1 MKKILISLILF
12 LNLTNNSL
20 SKILDLGSTLLE
32 VPNKYHSLNWSNSSL
47 NGQLNVCT
55 DEFDNCF
62 GILDKKLL
70 EIVNRLDNG
79 ENYQDIKILNNLVKT
94 LSRQTQNCIELDN
107 GLCKSSMKRFWSK
120 LKSTLKKNNSGTIF
134 NYMESKNIDNYFNN
148 FDLTVSIDELRG
160 MTNSELKDLTKEV
173 RDQFTFGNKN
183 YWMITDELGIKV
195 KKFLI
200 SKNPNGS
207 VFAVLQ
213 GDASYVLMGMQY
225 NAKLSFYASE
235 KNNILFTLDGMCLVN
250 CSKFYN
256 TFDKIVNK
264 SFNSNTSINVI
275 SNSNNDDFINQLK
288 QLNDLYK
295 SGVLTKE
302 EFEKAKKRILN

>member
-1 MKKILISLILF
+1 
-12 LNLTNNSL
+12 
-20 SKILDLGSTLLE
+20 
-32 VPNKYHSLNWSNSSL
+32 
-47 NGQLNVCT
+47 
-55 DEFDNCF
+55 
-62 GILDKKLL
+62 
-70 EIVNRLDNG
+70 
-79 ENYQDIKILNNLVKT
+79 
-94 LSRQTQNCIELDN
+94 
-107 GLCKSSMKRFWSK
+107 
-120 LKSTLKKNNSGTIF
+120 
-134 NYMESKNIDNYFNN
+134 MESKNIDNYFNN

-160 MTNSELKDLTKEV
+160 MKNSELKDLTKEV

-200 SKNPNGS
+200 SKNSNGS

-256 TFDKIVNK
+256 TFDQIVNK
-264 SFNSNTSINVI
+264 SFNSNSSINEI
-275 SNSNNDDFINQLK
+275 SNSNNDDFVNQLK

-302 EFEKAKKRILN
+302 EFEKAKKKILN